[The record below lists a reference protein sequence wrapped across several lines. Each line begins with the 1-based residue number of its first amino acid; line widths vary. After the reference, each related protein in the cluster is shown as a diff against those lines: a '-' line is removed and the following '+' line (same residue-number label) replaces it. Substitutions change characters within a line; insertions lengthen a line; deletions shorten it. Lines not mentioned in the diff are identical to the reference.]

1 VSRRESSIRRSRTWP
16 RAAWLALLVG
26 AAAPATAAA
35 GAVCALAL
43 PQRIEQGSLVIA
55 RIAPE
60 CRATFGEHALR
71 VGPDGE
77 IVFGLG
83 RDAPSPQTLALT
95 DGTGKRHEVAFAV
108 AKRTYDTERVDG
120 VPPATVEPPPEIA
133 ARIAREQAA
142 VAAARVRDDDRRDYL
157 ARFEWP
163 VHGRISGHWGNQRI
177 LNGKPK
183 DPHPGFDIAAPA
195 GTPVK
200 APAPGVVIF
209 AAPDLYLTGGT
220 LVVDHGH
227 GVSST
232 FIHLSRLDVKV
243 GDRVAQGQAIAAVG
257 ATGRATGPHLHW
269 GMNWFETRV
278 DPEKMLP

>member
-1 VSRRESSIRRSRTWP
+1 MTGPDRAPSSCHRLP
-16 RAAWLALLVG
+16 AVLAVLLCGV
-26 AAAPATAAA
+26 ATARADDT
-35 GAVCALAL
+35 CSPRL
-43 PQRIEQGSLVIA
+43 PKRIEQGSLVIA
-55 RIAPE
+55 RVAPE
-60 CRATFGEHALR
+60 CRARFGDHTLR

-83 RDAPSPQTLALT
+83 RDVTSPQHLTLT
-95 DGTGKRHEVAFAV
+95 DATGRSRDVAFDV
-108 AKRTYDTERVDG
+108 ATRHYDTERVDG

-142 VAAARVRDDDRRDYL
+142 VAAARVRDDDRLDFL

-200 APAPGVVIF
+200 APAPGIVIF

-220 LVVDHGH
+220 LVIDHGH

-232 FIHLSRLDVKV
+232 FIHLSRLDVKL
-243 GDRVAQGQAIAAVG
+243 GERVAQGQAIATVG

-278 DPEKMLP
+278 DPERMLGAP

>member
-1 VSRRESSIRRSRTWP
+1 MRLPLLIALFPISVCVH
-16 RAAWLALLVG
+16 RAD
-26 AAAPATAAA
+26 AASTC
-35 GAVCALAL
+35 GLDL
-43 PQRIEQGSLVIA
+43 PTPVTQGSLVIA
-55 RIAPE
+55 HVAPE
-60 CRATFGEHALR
+60 CKAKFGEHELR
-71 VGPDGE
+71 VGPGGE

-83 RDAPSPQTLALT
+83 RDASSPQHLTLT
-95 DGTGKRHEVAFAV
+95 DAAGKSHDVAFAV
-108 AKRTYDTERVDG
+108 TKRRYDTERVDG

-142 VAAARVRDDDRRDYL
+142 VAAARVRDDDRLDYL

-163 VHGRISGHWGNQRI
+163 VRGRISGHWGNQRI

-200 APAPGVVIF
+200 APAPGIVIF

-232 FIHLSRLDVKV
+232 FIHLSRLDAKV
-243 GDRVAQGQAIAAVG
+243 GDRVEQGQAIAAVG

-278 DPEKMLP
+278 DPEKMLQP